1 MQVFVLDHEMAI
13 RAGAFITMLVLMAL
27 AEILSPRRRGIDRR
41 RRWPTNL
48 AMVVFGTVL
57 IRLLVPLMAVEAALW
72 AQSSGF
78 GLFNLLDWPV
88 WLVMVLSVLLL
99 DLAVYA
105 QHVAF
110 HHVPALWQL
119 HRMHHSDLSLD
130 VTSGVRFHPL
140 EFVLSMLIKVAMVA
154 ALGIPAVAVIVF
166 EVILN
171 VMSLFNHG
179 NLRLPEGLDRFL
191 RRFLVTP
198 AFHFVHHST
207 RRSDHNRNYGFNLT
221 WWDYLFGTYKARPDK
236 GIEKMDVGLESWRA
250 PEKLGAGAL
259 LIMPWRP
266 DPPVKKAIADGSS

>member
-13 RAGAFITMLVLMAL
+13 RAGAFVTMLVLMAL
-27 AEILSPRRRGIDRR
+27 AEILLPRRRGIDRR
-41 RRWPTNL
+41 HRWPTNL

-72 AQSSGF
+72 AQSSSF

-140 EFVLSMLIKVAMVA
+140 EFVLSMLIKVAVVA

-171 VMSLFNHG
+171 VTSLFNHG

-236 GIEKMDVGLESWRA
+236 GIEKMDVGLESWRT

-266 DPPVKKAIADGSS
+266 DPPVKKVIVDESS